1 MTQYSRHLDRVFNNI
16 KLAQFRS
23 KLCIILTPCTSQCH
37 HFSATDNHYTGD
49 KYWCWYNLAL
59 VENGKEGNICWC
71 RMLREDF
78 EQIRRGLAGHQLTGN
93 YWGRSERFGR
103 VDDIVHHLNHQQ
115 GWGTNTCCRGFK
127 FDFYRDHVFFVRE
140 GKDHPW
146 SRWSMLGLW

>member
-1 MTQYSRHLDRVFNNI
+1 MY
-16 KLAQFRS
+16 
-23 KLCIILTPCTSQCH
+23 QCH
-37 HFSATDNHYTGD
+37 HFSATYNHYTGD

-103 VDDIVHHLNHQQ
+103 VDDIVHRLNHQQ
-115 GWGTNTCCRGFK
+115 GWGTNTYCTK
-127 FDFYRDHVFFVRE
+127 FLDLTLTGIVYSLLGKERTIHGADGLCWVCGKINILINGSRRHQTLGEHVGSE
-140 GKDHPW
+140 TT
-146 SRWSMLGLW
+146 S